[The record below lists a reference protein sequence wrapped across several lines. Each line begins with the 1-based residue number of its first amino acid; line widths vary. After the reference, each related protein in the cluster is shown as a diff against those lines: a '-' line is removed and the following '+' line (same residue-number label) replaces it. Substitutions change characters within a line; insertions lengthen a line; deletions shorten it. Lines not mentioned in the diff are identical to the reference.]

1 MDKIFNA
8 ASFAVGIAG
17 GILVK
22 LFGNWDAALAA
33 LVILMALDY
42 VSGVVKAIYKKE
54 LSSYTGYRGILKKMV
69 ILVMVAAATT
79 LQEIIGA
86 QTALREM
93 VIMFYIA
100 NEGIS
105 ILENAA
111 EVAPNM
117 PPMIKDILMQIR
129 GKGEDTN
136 GNRN

>member
-1 MDKIFNA
+1 MDKVFNA
-8 ASFAVGIAG
+8 ASVAIGIAG

-22 LFGNWDAALAA
+22 LFGSFDAALTA
-33 LVILMALDY
+33 LIILMALDY
-42 VSGVVKAIYKKE
+42 VSGVVKAVYKKE
-54 LSSYTGYRGILKKMV
+54 LSSYTGYRGILKKII

-86 QTALREM
+86 QAALREI

-111 EVAPNM
+111 EVMPNM
-117 PPMIKDILMQIR
+117 PSALKDILLQIR
-129 GKGEDTN
+129 GKGGENN
-136 GNRN
+136 GDRN